1 MRSRKQRNSAEQH
14 EEVGGSDEFS
24 RVLAGEPEEPGA
36 AGAADADSPGA
47 DAATADG
54 TDAARPGRLRR
65 WFSGPWTGSRL
76 VALIAGVAV
85 LSLLA
90 GVVLMQFIVSPAELA
105 ARAAPPK
112 AGPVTAPIE
121 ERKIEN
127 TVVSRGE
134 VTYADAVD
142 AQIDAAGLSERA
154 VVTGQVPQ
162 SGKILKAGDIALE
175 IAGRPVIVLAGELP
189 AYRSMS
195 IGQRGPDVLQ
205 LKQALTALG
214 LSAGDTS
221 NNVFEGDT
229 SNAIGALYERL
240 GYPAPVVPDSAQGAT
255 DAESGVRN
263 AELALTQAQVTLSQ
277 AIEAK
282 SKDVRAEQAGV
293 DSAAA
298 ELEKARESLVKAQE
312 AAMPTMPS
320 AEVLFLSSLP
330 RRVDEV
336 RVKRGDVLQGTAMT
350 VSGATL
356 TVTGTVAKQDAELL
370 SKGLPATFAPAG
382 GAELK
387 ATVTRIDKP
396 GTKPEGSGQN
406 GSASADAGSG
416 GGDSSGSGGEAPK
429 SSDRYTVFLD
439 PGKLTSEQIEQLR
452 GTNVR
457 LKIPVASTKGEVLSV
472 PIAALSTGSGG
483 ENRVEL
489 LVSSKQNGKDRT
501 DETATVTVKAG
512 LAADGYVEISSS
524 DPRIKAGA
532 KVVVGR

>member
-24 RVLAGEPEEPGA
+24 RVLAGELEEPEA
-36 AGAADADSPGA
+36 AGAVGAAAGA
-47 DAATADG
+47 DDDG
-54 TDAARPGRLRR
+54 AARAGRLRR

-162 SGKILKAGDIALE
+162 PGKILKAGDIALE

-263 AELALTQAQVTLSQ
+263 AELALTQAQVALSQ
-277 AIEAK
+277 ANEAK
-282 SKDVRAEQAGV
+282 SKDVRSEQAAV

-298 ELEKARESLVKAQE
+298 ELEKAREALVKAQE

-396 GTKPEGSGQN
+396 GTKTEGSGQG

-416 GGDSSGSGGEAPK
+416 DSGGSGGGETPK
-429 SSDRYTVFLD
+429 LSDRYTVFLD
-439 PGKLTSEQIEQLR
+439 PGNLTAEQIEQLR

-489 LVSSKQNGKDRT
+489 LISSKQNGKDRT

>member
-1 MRSRKQRNSAEQH
+1 MRSRKQRKAEQH
-14 EEVGGSDEFS
+14 ETTTENDEFS
-24 RVLAGEPEEPGA
+24 RVLTGEPGDAGEP
-36 AGAADADSPGA
+36 A
-47 DAATADG
+47 DAAVAATESASDTG
-54 TDAARPGRLRR
+54 TDTGGSDTARKGGLRR
-65 WFSGPWTGSRL
+65 WFSGPWTGTRL
-76 VALIAGVAV
+76 VALIAGVAA
-85 LSLLA
+85 LSLVA
-90 GVVLMQFIVSPAELA
+90 GIALMQFVVSPAELA
-105 ARAAPPK
+105 ARTAPPK
-112 AGPVTAPIE
+112 AGPVTAPVE
-121 ERKIEN
+121 KRKIEN

-134 VTYADAVD
+134 VTYADSVE
-142 AQIDAAGLSERA
+142 AQIDTAGLTERA

-162 SGKILKAGDIALE
+162 TGKIFKAGDIALE

-214 LSAGDTS
+214 LAAGDTS
-221 NNVFEGDT
+221 NNVFESDT
-229 SNAIGALYERL
+229 SAAIAALYERI
-240 GYPAPVVPDSAQGAT
+240 GYPAPVAPDSGQAAS

-263 AELALTQAQVTLSQ
+263 AELSLTQAQVALSQ
-277 AIEAK
+277 AIEGK
-282 SKDVRAEQAGV
+282 SKDVRSEQAAV
-293 DSAAA
+293 DSATA
-298 ELEKARESLVKAQE
+298 EVEKAREALVAAQE

-320 AEVLFLSSLP
+320 TEVLFLSSLP

-336 RVKRGDVLQGTAMT
+336 QVKRGDVLQGAAMT
-350 VSGATL
+350 VSGAAL

-370 SKGLPATFAPAG
+370 STGLQATFAAAG
-382 GAELK
+382 GTEMK
-387 ATVTRIDKP
+387 ATVTKIEKP
-396 GTKPEGSGQN
+396 DAKTGGSGQ
-406 GSASADAGSG
+406 GSAE
-416 GGDSSGSGGEAPK
+416 GGDSSGGGSGGGGEAPQ

-439 PGKLTSEQIEQLR
+439 PGKLTSEQIDQLR

-457 LKIPVASTKGEVLSV
+457 LRIPVASTKGEVLSV
-472 PIAALSTGSGG
+472 PIAALSSGSGG

-489 LVSSKQNGKDRT
+489 LISSKQNGKDRT

>member
-24 RVLAGEPEEPGA
+24 RVLAGEPEA
-36 AGAADADSPGA
+36 AGAAGVAGA
-47 DAATADG
+47 DD
-54 TDAARPGRLRR
+54 DAAAARAGRLRR

-162 SGKILKAGDIALE
+162 PGKILKAGDIALE

-240 GYPAPVVPDSAQGAT
+240 GYPAPVAPDSAQGAT

-263 AELALTQAQVTLSQ
+263 AELALTQAQVALSQ
-277 AIEAK
+277 ANEAK
-282 SKDVRAEQAGV
+282 SKDVRSEQAAV

-298 ELEKARESLVKAQE
+298 ELEKAREALVKAQE

-396 GTKPEGSGQN
+396 GTKTEGSGQG

-416 GGDSSGSGGEAPK
+416 DSGGSGGDAPK

-439 PGKLTSEQIEQLR
+439 PGNLTAEQIEQLR

-489 LVSSKQNGKDRT
+489 LISSKQNGKDRT

-512 LAADGYVEISSS
+512 LAADGYVEISSA